1 MSGKRVNS
9 DPEAADGFL
18 LSDHSGFD
26 RDAFDSSSP
35 TSSPEEK
42 IRCQKYKDTMAE
54 QLV

>member
-1 MSGKRVNS
+1 MSGKRVSS

-35 TSSPEEK
+35 ASSPEEK
-42 IRCQKYKDTMAE
+42 IRQKYKDTMAE
-54 QLV
+54 KLV